1 VIGVG
6 LNVRM
11 PGAATAIDRPWTDLV
26 SHLPADRRGISR
38 NRLAADLL
46 DELVP
51 ACDRFAREG
60 FAPFR
65 ADWIRRDLLA
75 GRRIALEDNGM
86 ARCGTALGID
96 DSGGLAVDLD
106 DVGRQVLHAADV
118 SILDA

>member
-1 VIGVG
+1 
-6 LNVRM
+6 
-11 PGAATAIDRPWTDLV
+11 
-26 SHLPADRRGISR
+26 
-38 NRLAADLL
+38 
-46 DELVP
+46 
-51 ACDRFAREG
+51 
-60 FAPFR
+60 
-65 ADWIRRDLLA
+65 LA